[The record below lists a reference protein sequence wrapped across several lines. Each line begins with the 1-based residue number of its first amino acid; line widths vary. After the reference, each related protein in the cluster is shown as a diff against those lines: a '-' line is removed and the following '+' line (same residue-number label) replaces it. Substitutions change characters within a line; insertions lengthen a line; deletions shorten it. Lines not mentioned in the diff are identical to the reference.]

1 MALVYGTTLSGTVL
15 QWDDIVARGAGT
27 LSAVQKVANVNAGT
41 TGDGVT
47 ISWSTKTVDG
57 ALSALA
63 SGIVAADLAFSGA
76 AKVDRDNKATL
87 MASYRTAQSS
97 SLKTEYNRLHGVNK
111 AAYIA
116 ADTALSTSLET
127 EYNRLHA
134 VEVAARIA
142 ADAVVTAAHVAA
154 DTALSTSLETEYNRL
169 HAVGQAYVDS
179 QISGLVDGAPGLLNT
194 LNELAAAMD
203 DDENHAT
210 TLTNLVAAEAT
221 TARAAEVANAALVAG
236 VSASI
241 DSHEAAFGNLVSSAG
256 AWLGHSGTNYIN
268 TAGGVNTFRKVHAS
282 LDSYL
287 KATTDAQAL
296 NTARL
301 LAGSKYLS
309 CGSSS
314 AGNVATDGF
323 TLNFGANTPQ
333 IKLILNAGT
342 GRVDMVLSKYTG

>member
-111 AAYIA
+111 AAYI
-116 ADTALSTSLET
+116 
-127 EYNRLHA
+127 
-134 VEVAARIA
+134 
-142 ADAVVTAAHVAA
+142 AA